1 MENSTIAV
9 SDIAY
14 LLGFIVSV
22 WGVVK
27 IFKEVVTPYRIK
39 MKEIEKNTEYLRR
52 DDKRIKDLEDSHAM
66 IYEYLLVMLNHEIT
80 GNGVDKMKQ
89 VRDEMQEFIIN
100 KNKD

>member
-52 DDKRIKDLEDSHAM
+52 DDKRIKYLEDSHAM
-66 IYEYLLVMLNHEIT
+66 IYECLLVMLNHEIT

>member
-1 MENSTIAV
+1 MENSVIAV
-9 SDIAY
+9 KDIAY
-14 LLGFIVSV
+14 LLGFVASI
-22 WGVVK
+22 WGVYK
-27 IFKEVVTPYRIK
+27 IIKDIYTPYKLRN
-39 MKEIEKNTEYLRR
+39 KEIEKNTEYLRR

-66 IYEYLLVMLNHEIT
+66 IYECLLVMLNHEIT

>member
-52 DDKRIKDLEDSHAM
+52 DDKRIKDLEYSHAM
-66 IYEYLLVMLNHEIT
+66 IYECLLVMLNHEIT